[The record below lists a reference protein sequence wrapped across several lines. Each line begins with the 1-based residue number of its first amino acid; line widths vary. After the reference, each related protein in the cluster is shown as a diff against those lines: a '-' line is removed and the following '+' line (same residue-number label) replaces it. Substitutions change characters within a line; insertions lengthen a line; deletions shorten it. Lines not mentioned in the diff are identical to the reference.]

1 MLLLDRNSSLSAA
14 AEEKSRNLTSEL
26 VSLERWQGTLYVK
39 WLLINR
45 SLESAG
51 RSLVAPAVRLLVLR
65 QRLLI
70 HHENSA
76 IAGWRQRWPAGKS
89 HKWVS
94 PFPVRPPVYYIYS
107 LGIAKRPGKWVNEKA
122 RQSLPVRRPARSSCS
137 TGCYTLVNCNVD
149 ISWWSRYGPAVTS
162 NCNIQCKGG
171 QQLPRLRRLPLW

>member
-76 IAGWRQRWPAGKS
+76 IAGWRQR
-89 HKWVS
+89 
-94 PFPVRPPVYYIYS
+94 
-107 LGIAKRPGKWVNEKA
+107 
-122 RQSLPVRRPARSSCS
+122 
-137 TGCYTLVNCNVD
+137 
-149 ISWWSRYGPAVTS
+149 
-162 NCNIQCKGG
+162 
-171 QQLPRLRRLPLW
+171 